1 MEYFM
6 HLNDTYFNKVV
17 NGEKTIEVRLND
29 EKRSKIN
36 VGDTITFENR
46 ANDGVVSVKVVD
58 IKRYDNF
65 EELYRHTDK
74 LKMGY
79 NEDDVASP
87 ADMNTIYS
95 NEQQMKYGVVAIVFE
110 LK

>member
-1 MEYFM
+1 MEYNM
-6 HLNDTYFNKVV
+6 HLNHVSFDKVV
-17 NGEKTIEVRLND
+17 NGNKTIELRLND

-36 VGDTITFENR
+36 VGDIITFKNR
-46 ANDGVVSVKVVD
+46 STDDTVSVIVTNVHH
-58 IKRYDNF
+58 YDNF

-74 LKMGY
+74 LKIGY
-79 NEDDVASP
+79 SEEDIASP

-95 NEQQMKYGVVAIVFE
+95 NEQQMKYGVVAIEFK

>member
-6 HLNDTYFNKVV
+6 HLNGVYFDKVV
-17 NGEKTIEVRLND
+17 NGSKTIELRLND

-36 VGDTITFENR
+36 VGDTITFKNR
-46 ANDGVVSVKVVD
+46 SNDDTISVIVTNL
-58 IKRYDNF
+58 YYYNNF
-65 EELYRHTDK
+65 EELYKHTDK
-74 LKMGY
+74 LKIGY
-79 NEDDVASP
+79 EESDIASP

-95 NEQQMKYGVVAIVFE
+95 NEQQMKYGVVAIEFK